1 MTRRLDT
8 NKLASVVASI
18 RDRFPL
24 SGVAAKAG
32 VKLQRAG
39 REWKACCPF
48 HPDRTPSFTIYQ
60 DDRRAHCFGC
70 GWTGDVLDFVKASY
84 RVSLI

>member
-8 NKLASVVASI
+8 NTLASVVASI

-32 VKLQRAG
+32 VKLQL
-39 REWKACCPF
+39 PLPQHQQF
-48 HPDRTPSFTIYQ
+48 LFQQI
-60 DDRRAHCFGC
+60 
-70 GWTGDVLDFVKASY
+70 L
-84 RVSLI
+84 